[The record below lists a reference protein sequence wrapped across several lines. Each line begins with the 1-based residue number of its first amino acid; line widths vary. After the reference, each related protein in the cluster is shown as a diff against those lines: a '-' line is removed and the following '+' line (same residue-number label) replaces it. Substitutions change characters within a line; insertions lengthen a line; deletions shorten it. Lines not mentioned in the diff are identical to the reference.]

1 MCKKLAQCFLGPFDI
16 QCIINPVRS
25 SAADVWC
32 QSTVSH
38 TSGNVLVVLSVRFYD
53 RQSIYRIPYTCIP
66 SSSLPH
72 FFPATKL
79 PAFLSSSP
87 PGYTSPHLPAPPST
101 HTHLTSATSVCQVSL
116 PTLFFTLLVFC
127 SPCPCTNDFSLS
139 FLRKMLE
146 YLLQLYFPVLNCYN
160 ILSL

>member
-32 QSTVSH
+32 QSIVSH

-53 RQSIYRIPYTCIP
+53 CQSIYRIPYTCIP

-87 PGYTSPHLPAPPST
+87 PGYPSPHLPAPPST
-101 HTHLTSATSVCQVSL
+101 HTHLASATSVCQVSL
-116 PTLFFTLLVFC
+116 PTLFFTLLLSSAHHACALTTSLFRSSVKC
-127 SPCPCTNDFSLS
+127 SSISSRCTSQ
-139 FLRKMLE
+139 
-146 YLLQLYFPVLNCYN
+146 Y
-160 ILSL
+160 

>member
-38 TSGNVLVVLSVRFYD
+38 TSGNVLVVL
-53 RQSIYRIPYTCIP
+53 IYRIPYTCIP

-116 PTLFFTLLVFC
+116 PTLFFTLLVFH

-139 FLRKMLE
+139 FLHKMLE

>member
-16 QCIINPVRS
+16 QCIINPVR
-25 SAADVWC
+25 
-32 QSTVSH
+32 STVSH

-66 SSSLPH
+66 SCSLPH

-116 PTLFFTLLVFC
+116 PTLFFTLLVFR